1 MGQLGGEDIAQ
12 APHVNGQL
20 GKSKTTPRRL
30 ARVWARVGTI
40 RPSLGPAVMLHN
52 ATRTK
57 FEISSF
63 QFTFPNL
70 KKIPTENNHSF
81 NL

>member
-30 ARVWARVGTI
+30 MASPR
-40 RPSLGPAVMLHN
+40 LGSCGHN
-52 ATRTK
+52 
-57 FEISSF
+57 
-63 QFTFPNL
+63 
-70 KKIPTENNHSF
+70 
-81 NL
+81 